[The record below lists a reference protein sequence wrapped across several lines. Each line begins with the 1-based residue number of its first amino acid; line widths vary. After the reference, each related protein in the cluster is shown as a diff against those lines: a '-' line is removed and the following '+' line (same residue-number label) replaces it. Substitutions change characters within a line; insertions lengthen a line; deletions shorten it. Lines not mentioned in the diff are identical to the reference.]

1 MKQTPQIL
9 KGDRI
14 QLRNGWEAEV
24 LDGYKNRPT
33 RLCKVYGYCTEMGS
47 VYSRDI
53 LSVYRDGVWTPVNT
67 N

>member
-1 MKQTPQIL
+1 MKQTPQVL

-33 RLCKVYGYCTEMGS
+33 RLCKVYGYCTEVG
-47 VYSRDI
+47 
-53 LSVYRDGVWTPVNT
+53 GG
-67 N
+67 